1 LPELQEDTW
10 AQLATTVHGRL
21 LAGLGHSVPSER
33 PDWIVNHCILLY
45 KQHVFGALPMCQES
59 ALRTAVRRFFPIDLS
74 NVSDI
79 RAQIAHCF
87 FASNESELV
96 AALRSL
102 TMLTALCAAVI
113 YVVPEQSVSNKH
125 LTGALFLRA
134 SRSLLK
140 IYEDYDLEH
149 TDSSSMGIRLF
160 HSSAIQS
167 STGSQQLAFHV
178 LNQAGLIAMRMRLYD
193 ETSLEGLEPL
203 EENLRR
209 NAFWQLY
216 VCDKTAMVMKGRPV
230 TIHEALFD
238 TELSLSTK
246 SQNPISLFNH
256 GENSNGT
263 VIEARLLDGFHL
275 VRRLWAMAAR
285 LIHQMELSTRNDNM
299 RAADSIYACEDRKSL
314 SEAYFEM
321 ITLAN
326 DSSPWARFPTEG
338 SIDASEGAEEHTFDI
353 LYRQRTS
360 FLITVHSI
368 KIFVMRCAILSGM
381 PEVLGLSAEPQS
393 LAMRQ
398 VELAQSLLSF
408 LESVPFIHLR
418 TEGEH
423 CVSKLASRRRQVYDI
438 RVHADVCSHVQ
449 VEKIRRVGSLLLE
462 VAHGTDHEIIK
473 SQATQCAMR
482 LVDVLARLDSKTSD
496 LIWTQ

>member
-1 LPELQEDTW
+1 
-10 AQLATTVHGRL
+10 
-21 LAGLGHSVPSER
+21 
-33 PDWIVNHCILLY
+33 
-45 KQHVFGALPMCQES
+45 
-59 ALRTAVRRFFPIDLS
+59 
-74 NVSDI
+74 
-79 RAQIAHCF
+79 
-87 FASNESELV
+87 
-96 AALRSL
+96 
-102 TMLTALCAAVI
+102 MLTALCAAVI
-113 YVVPEQSVSNKH
+113 HVVPEESVSNKH
-125 LTGALFLRA
+125 LTGPLFLRA

-149 TDSSSMGIRLF
+149 TDSSSMSIRLF
-160 HSSAIQS
+160 HSTAIQS

-178 LNQAGLIAMRMRLYD
+178 LNEAGLIAMRMRLYD
-193 ETSLEGLEPL
+193 ETSLQGLEPL

-246 SQNPISLFNH
+246 SQNPIALFNH
-256 GENSNGT
+256 GENPNGT

-285 LIHQMELSTRNDNM
+285 LIHQMELSTRNGSI
-299 RAADSIYACEDRKSL
+299 RAAGSMYECDDRKSL

-326 DSSPWARFPTEG
+326 DSSPWARFPTDA
-338 SIDASEGAEEHTFDI
+338 SIDASESAEEHAFDI

-398 VELAQSLLSF
+398 VELAQGLLSF

-423 CVSKLASRRRQVYDI
+423 CVSVIPS
-438 RVHADVCSHVQ
+438 
-449 VEKIRRVGSLLLE
+449 
-462 VAHGTDHEIIK
+462 
-473 SQATQCAMR
+473 
-482 LVDVLARLDSKTSD
+482 
-496 LIWTQ
+496 